1 MHSLTLSAD
10 GAKIIFSWVNNG
22 QASVYQANIDGAEP
36 KILAES
42 EAGISFLN
50 PKVSTSGNKIVFVGF
65 EEGAVNSSVWMI
77 NKDGSGKKQLTDNKA
92 IRTEAMFSLSED
104 SVFFCQANDYKSYSA
119 IGRRAAHSYDIYSL
133 SMANQ
138 VVDKI
143 TNLASYGLYYI
154 TNFSNNEIIF
164 NSIDTEE
171 GLFIFSKSGD
181 SIRRIIPRNKGD
193 RDMLSYSNPVVI
205 DSTLIACSSYYELL
219 LIDLKTGEEKEIGRS
234 PSGEFRS
241 LCFNK
246 GDKRLYFIVSGKKN
260 RVFSINLDGTG
271 LNEISLDIK

>member
-1 MHSLTLSAD
+1 MTLSAD
-10 GAKIIFSWVNNG
+10 GANIVFSWVNNG
-22 QASVYQANIDGAEP
+22 QASVYQANIDGSEP
-36 KILAES
+36 EILAES

-77 NKDGSGKKQLTDNKA
+77 NKDGSGMKQLTDNKT

-104 SVFFCQANDYKSYSA
+104 SVFFCQANDYKSYSP

-133 SMANQ
+133 SMANG

-241 LCFNK
+241 LSFNK

-271 LNEISLDIK
+271 LNEIPLDIK